1 MSGIYT
7 EADEYAEDGHGDYYY
22 EEDPYDEADAGDGD
36 RRETAAVGIVGIPD
50 KPAKQ
55 DTSHLMAPAAI
66 MVGGTTGKTSTA
78 DYIEDDDKRPCACC
92 PFGYLCVACT
102 ALTIAFLAIIIAI
115 LPLLLYY
122 GSDHVPSSAS
132 TAIYDAAGL
141 NGNDIVIKRYHHK
154 ITYII
159 EEANYDFFWGEPDT
173 EAESWGPDFSMDWLI
188 GSYRGWEYVWGWD
201 FDHNYEDTDDTGKI
215 GGWAAGNDQFMK
227 YPFRDL

>member
-1 MSGIYT
+1 MSNLFDFWDYT
-7 EADEYAEDGHGDYYY
+7 EADEYVEDGDYYY
-22 EEDPYDEADAGDGD
+22 EEDPHE
-36 RRETAAVGIVGIPD
+36 EAAVGVVGVHD
-50 KPAKQ
+50 KVTKQ

-66 MVGGTTGKTSTA
+66 MVGGTSGKTSTV

-102 ALTIAFLAIIIAI
+102 ALTIIVAII
-115 LPLLLYY
+115 PLLLYY
-122 GSDHVPSSAS
+122 GGDHVPSSAT

-141 NGNDIVIKRYHHK
+141 NANDIIIKRYHHK

-159 EEANYDFFWGEPDT
+159 EEANYGFLWGEPDT
-173 EAESWGPDFSMDWLI
+173 EAESWGPDFSVDWLV

-201 FDHNYEDTDDTGKI
+201 FDHNYQDTDDTGKI
-215 GGWAAGNDQFMK
+215 GGWAAEKDQFMK